1 MNNIYNFLGL
11 AFRANKVITGESVL
25 KGIRSKRVDLVIIAS
40 DASEN
45 TKKKYIDKC
54 QFYHVDYLI
63 LEDSTHLS
71 NAIGK
76 ANRMVFGI
84 TDRGFSRTLKDKV
97 RRLTNG

>member
-54 QFYHVDYLI
+54 IIVVYNLLKYCVRSVFY
-63 LEDSTHLS
+63 
-71 NAIGK
+71 
-76 ANRMVFGI
+76 AN
-84 TDRGFSRTLKDKV
+84 
-97 RRLTNG
+97 

>member
-1 MNNIYNFLGL
+1 
-11 AFRANKVITGESVL
+11 
-25 KGIRSKRVDLVIIAS
+25 IIAS

-45 TKKKYIDKC
+45 TKKKFIDKC

-76 ANRMVFGI
+76 SNRMVFGI
-84 TDRGFSRTLKDKV
+84 TDRGFSNTLKDKV